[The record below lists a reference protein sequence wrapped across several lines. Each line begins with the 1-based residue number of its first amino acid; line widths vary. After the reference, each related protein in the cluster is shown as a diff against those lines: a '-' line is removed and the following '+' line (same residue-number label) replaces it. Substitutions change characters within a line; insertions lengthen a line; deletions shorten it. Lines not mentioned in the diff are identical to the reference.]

1 MSPVLRGLVSTVL
14 KPDSEWAANGGS
26 RSQALSRHPAMVPT
40 HCLLKLALMLNNSDE
55 SYTDTRIG
63 LLRFGT

>member
-1 MSPVLRGLVSTVL
+1 MSPVLRDLVSTLL
-14 KPDSEWAANGGS
+14 KPDSEWAANDGNRS
-26 RSQALSRHPAMVPT
+26 RSLSRHPAMVPT

-55 SYTDTRIG
+55 DYTDTRIG